1 MRRWISLILMIGV
14 LLSLP
19 VPVLAADQGIQSG
32 SITNPLFDHISVPE
46 SQEASAPRGTRLLS
60 KTSAVQA
67 DQLDAAYVSVKEAAD
82 QLRLAM
88 MSRSRSGLDTLRSLA
103 SDTSN
108 QERSKKAQKLVEEAE
123 SSEKNTIVSLYIT
136 VPDYWA
142 VNDSGN
148 NWLCSDF
155 FPLAYSQELARG
167 AFDGD
172 YLQWTWNSLSWFL
185 VSSSGDR
192 YHFLIDIKHYTS
204 LAEEQLVKSRVSE
217 ILSGL
222 GTASKTPYDAYSSIY
237 NYIVSTIS
245 YDSNASYGLYTYTAY
260 GAVKNHSAVC
270 QGFATLFYSLCRQ
283 SGLPARIMYTPRGFT
298 PGHAWNIVKLGS
310 LWYCV
315 DSTWESING
324 TGREYF
330 LSGTD
335 RFEQERLHTR
345 ASELTTQS
353 FITAYPLSKTDY
365 DPGGG
370 PEQEEPFYTDV
381 PESRWSYR
389 SIQDATK
396 LGLFNGVGGGRFAP
410 AQEMSRAMLVT
421 VLWRMQGQPKCPA
434 SGFSDVPGST
444 YYTTAV
450 GWASANGIVNGVG
463 GNRFDPNG
471 IATREQVVTV
481 LYRFIGY
488 LGKNTSSA
496 ADLSRFT
503 DDSAVS
509 RFAKTPMQ
517 WAVASGIMNGTSAT
531 TLSPQEATTRE
542 QLAALLIRLIQKY
555 RL

>member
-1 MRRWISLILMIGV
+1 M
-14 LLSLP
+14 
-19 VPVLAADQGIQSG
+19 
-32 SITNPLFDHISVPE
+32 
-46 SQEASAPRGTRLLS
+46 
-60 KTSAVQA
+60 
-67 DQLDAAYVSVKEAAD
+67 
-82 QLRLAM
+82 
-88 MSRSRSGLDTLRSLA
+88 
-103 SDTSN
+103 
-108 QERSKKAQKLVEEAE
+108 
-123 SSEKNTIVSLYIT
+123 
-136 VPDYWA
+136 
-142 VNDSGN
+142 
-148 NWLCSDF
+148 
-155 FPLAYSQELARG
+155 
-167 AFDGD
+167 
-172 YLQWTWNSLSWFL
+172 
-185 VSSSGDR
+185 
-192 YHFLIDIKHYTS
+192 
-204 LAEEQLVKSRVSE
+204 KSRVSE

-324 TGREYF
+324 IGREYF

-503 DDSAVS
+503 DASAVS